1 MRYGYFPGC
10 YVLSRKLQYDL
21 SARNVMKKLG
31 VEIVEMTDAPCCGPA
46 IVKSVDYSVASA
58 LSARILAMT
67 KERGLNTLV
76 TLCPECF
83 SSFIKV
89 NTGFKEDVKFKEEVN
104 HILSSTAGLKY
115 NGDVEPKHILQVV
128 YEDIGLKGLSE
139 HIIKRFNGVKVAVQP
154 GCHFLRASTSY
165 YADDPEDP
173 RMLDEVVESLGME
186 SVYWPL
192 KLWCCGAPT
201 LAFDREL
208 SLKLAGRKLRSIKAS
223 GADCIVTACPYC
235 HTQLDQYQPMV
246 ERRLNEKFGIPTFL
260 FTQILGLCMGLSPEE
275 VGLHMNRVSP
285 SKILDFIG

>member
-235 HTQLDQYQPMV
+235 HMQLDQYQPMV